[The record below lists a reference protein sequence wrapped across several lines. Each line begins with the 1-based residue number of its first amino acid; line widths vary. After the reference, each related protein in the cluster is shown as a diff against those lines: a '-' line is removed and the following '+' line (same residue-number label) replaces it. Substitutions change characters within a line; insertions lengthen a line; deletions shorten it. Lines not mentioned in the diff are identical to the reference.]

1 MANISISSPLIKS
14 FTHATTTISTTAT
27 SLLATAAAGQRRTY
41 LIIQNQ
47 SGANT
52 VTVIFNDTG
61 SAGIVLQPSTLFTI
75 ENYNGPVRALASAAS
90 TNVHVAYAT
99 A

>member
-1 MANISISSPLIKS
+1 MSNVSISSPLIKS
-14 FTHATTTISTTAT
+14 FTHATTSVGTSAT
-27 SLLATAAAGQRRTY
+27 SLLAAAAAGERRTY

-52 VTVIFNDTG
+52 VTLIFNDTG
-61 SAGIVLQPSTLFTI
+61 TDGVILQPSTLFSV
-75 ENYNGPVRALASAAS
+75 ENYNGPVRAIASGVS
-90 TNVHVAYAT
+90 TNVHVAFAT